1 MQVNVV
7 YSIGVR
13 CYTEIILKRLQLVKF
28 SSIFGSLNIRNY
40 ENVVKCIDTQFDIL
54 LNPNN
59 NLFTKNIPTMEV
71 ENKRYGYRTLHK
83 LFDNIYDYHSS
94 TIAHHDLSNPLHIKH
109 FERGIQRFNYIK
121 EHDIP
126 ILFVN
131 ISIEYEFNNA
141 GDITKLIESL
151 KNYGFKNMKIISIY
165 KTSKQM
171 VEPTLLHMDNVHI
184 SYEMY
189 SYGYDDTRDDAVIKN
204 ILLKHFNLDHLL
216 SIHDFNI

>member
-13 CYTEIILKRLQLVKF
+13 CYTEIILKRLNLVKF
-28 SSIFGSLNIRNY
+28 SSVFGSLNIRNY
-40 ENVVKCIDTQFDIL
+40 ENVIKCIDTNFDIL

-59 NLFTKNIPTMEV
+59 NVFTKNIPTMEV

-83 LFDNIYDYHSS
+83 LFDNIHDYHSS

-109 FERGIQRFNYIK
+109 FERGIQRLNHIK
-121 EHDIP
+121 DNQIP

-131 ISIEYEFNNA
+131 ISIEYEFNN
-141 GDITKLIESL
+141 TCEVSKLIESL
-151 KNYGFKNMKIISIY
+151 KKYGFKNIKIISIY

-171 VEPTLLHMDNVHI
+171 DKPTLLHMDDYHI
-184 SYEMY
+184 AYEMY
-189 SYGYDDTRDDAVIKN
+189 SYGYDDIRDDVVIKN
-204 ILLKHFNLDHLL
+204 ILLTHFNLDHLL
-216 SIHDFNI
+216 SINDFSI

>member
-28 SSIFGSLNIRNY
+28 SSIFGNLNIRNY
-40 ENVVKCIDTQFDIL
+40 ENVIKCIDTNFDIL

-59 NLFTKNIPTMEV
+59 VVFTKNIPAMEV
-71 ENKRYGYRTLHK
+71 ENKIYGYRTLHK

-94 TIAHHDLSNPLHIKH
+94 TIAHHDLNNPLHIKH
-109 FERGIQRFNYIK
+109 FERGIQRFNHIK
-121 EHDIP
+121 DNHIP

-131 ISIEYEFNNA
+131 ISIEYEFNNT
-141 GDITKLIESL
+141 GDVSNVIESL
-151 KNYGFKNMKIISIY
+151 KKYGFKNIKIISIY
-165 KTSKQM
+165 KTSKKM
-171 VEPTLLHMDNVHI
+171 VEPTLLHMDDDHI

-189 SYGYDDTRDDAVIKN
+189 SYGYDDIRDDVVIKN
-204 ILLKHFNLDHLL
+204 ILLTHFKFDHLL
-216 SIHDFNI
+216 SITDFNI

>member
-13 CYTEIILKRLQLVKF
+13 CYTEIILKRLNLVKF
-28 SSIFGSLNIRNY
+28 SSIFGNLNIRNY
-40 ENVVKCIDTQFDIL
+40 ENVIKCIDTNFDIL
-54 LNPNN
+54 LNPINL
-59 NLFTKNIPTMEV
+59 LFTKNIPTMEV

-94 TIAHHDLSNPLHIKH
+94 TIAHHDLSNQLHIKH
-109 FERGIQRFNYIK
+109 FERGIQRFNHIK
-121 EHDIP
+121 ENDIP

-141 GDITKLIESL
+141 GNVSNLIESL
-151 KNYGFKNMKIISIY
+151 KKYGFKNIKIISIY

-171 VEPTLLHMDNVHI
+171 DKPTLLHMDDNHI

-189 SYGYDDTRDDAVIKN
+189 SYGYDNIRDDAVIKN
-204 ILLKHFNLDHLL
+204 ILLTHFQFDHLL
-216 SIHDFNI
+216 SINDFNI